1 MVGPLSRLQCFST
14 WQSTAQK
21 SGPGPLGGKKVN
33 VSVIFKIAGIGI
45 CIALL
50 NQILI
55 KSGKEEMAMMTT
67 LAGVIIVLVIIV
79 KMLAEFFDTIKVFMQ
94 F

>member
-1 MVGPLSRLQCFST
+1 MDIT
-14 WQSTAQK
+14 
-21 SGPGPLGGKKVN
+21 
-33 VSVIFKIAGIGI
+33 VIFKIAGIGI

-50 NQILI
+50 NQLLI
-55 KSGKEEMAMMTT
+55 KSGKDEMAMMTT

-79 KMLAEFFDTIKVFMQ
+79 KMLAEFFDTIRVFME

>member
-1 MVGPLSRLQCFST
+1 MEIG
-14 WQSTAQK
+14 
-21 SGPGPLGGKKVN
+21 
-33 VSVIFKIAGIGI
+33 VIFKIAGIGI

-55 KSGKEEMAMMTT
+55 KAGKEEIAMMTG
-67 LAGVIIVLVIIV
+67 LAGIIIVLVIII
-79 KMLAEFFDTIKVFMQ
+79 KMLSGFFETIRTFIQ

>member
-1 MVGPLSRLQCFST
+1 MGI
-14 WQSTAQK
+14 
-21 SGPGPLGGKKVN
+21 
-33 VSVIFKIAGIGI
+33 SVIFKIAGIGI

-55 KSGKEEMAMMTT
+55 KSEKEEMAMMTS

-79 KMLAEFFDTIKVFMQ
+79 KMLAEFFETMKVFME

>member
-1 MVGPLSRLQCFST
+1 MSI
-14 WQSTAQK
+14 
-21 SGPGPLGGKKVN
+21 
-33 VSVIFKIAGIGI
+33 SVIFKIAGIGI

-55 KSGKEEMAMMTT
+55 KAGKDEMAMMTT

-79 KMLAEFFDTIKVFMQ
+79 KMLAEFFETIKVFME

>member
-1 MVGPLSRLQCFST
+1 MGI
-14 WQSTAQK
+14 
-21 SGPGPLGGKKVN
+21 
-33 VSVIFKIAGIGI
+33 SVIFKIAGIGI

-55 KSGKEEMAMMTT
+55 KAGKEEMAMMTN

-79 KMLAEFFDTIKVFMQ
+79 KMLAEFFETIKAFMQ

>member
-1 MVGPLSRLQCFST
+1 MEISI
-14 WQSTAQK
+14 
-21 SGPGPLGGKKVN
+21 
-33 VSVIFKIAGIGI
+33 IFKIAGIGI

-55 KSGKEEMAMMTT
+55 KSGKDEMAMMTT
-67 LAGVIIVLVIIV
+67 LAGIIIVLVIIV
-79 KMLAEFFDTIKVFMQ
+79 KMLAEFFDTVKAFMQ

>member
-1 MVGPLSRLQCFST
+1 MGI
-14 WQSTAQK
+14 
-21 SGPGPLGGKKVN
+21 
-33 VSVIFKIAGIGI
+33 SVIFKIAGIGI

-55 KSGKEEMAMMTT
+55 KSGKEEMAMMTS

-79 KMLAEFFDTIKVFMQ
+79 KMLAEFFETMKVFME

>member
-1 MVGPLSRLQCFST
+1 M
-14 WQSTAQK
+14 
-21 SGPGPLGGKKVN
+21 
-33 VSVIFKIAGIGI
+33 IFKITGIGI

-55 KSGKEEMAMMTT
+55 KAGKEEMAMMTT

-79 KMLAEFFDTIKVFMQ
+79 KMLAEFFKTIKVFME

>member
-1 MVGPLSRLQCFST
+1 MSLDVT
-14 WQSTAQK
+14 I
-21 SGPGPLGGKKVN
+21 
-33 VSVIFKIAGIGI
+33 IFKIAAIGI
-45 CIALL
+45 SIALL

-55 KSGKEEMAMMTT
+55 KAGKEEQAMMTT

-79 KMLAEFFDTIKVFMQ
+79 KMLTEFFDTIKAFLQ

>member
-1 MVGPLSRLQCFST
+1 MGI
-14 WQSTAQK
+14 
-21 SGPGPLGGKKVN
+21 
-33 VSVIFKIAGIGI
+33 SVIFKITGIGI

-55 KSGKEEMAMMTT
+55 KAGKEEMAMMTT

-79 KMLAEFFDTIKVFMQ
+79 KMLAEFFETIKVFME

>member
-1 MVGPLSRLQCFST
+1 MTIG
-14 WQSTAQK
+14 
-21 SGPGPLGGKKVN
+21 
-33 VSVIFKIAGIGI
+33 VIFKIAGIGI

-55 KSGKEEMAMMTT
+55 KSGKDEMAMMTT

-79 KMLAEFFDTIKVFMQ
+79 KMLAEFFETIKVFVE

>member
-1 MVGPLSRLQCFST
+1 MGISL
-14 WQSTAQK
+14 
-21 SGPGPLGGKKVN
+21 
-33 VSVIFKIAGIGI
+33 IFKIAGIGI

-55 KSGKEEMAMMTT
+55 KAGKEEMAMMTN

-79 KMLAEFFDTIKVFMQ
+79 KMLAEFFETIKAFMQ

>member
-1 MVGPLSRLQCFST
+1 MG
-14 WQSTAQK
+14 
-21 SGPGPLGGKKVN
+21 
-33 VSVIFKIAGIGI
+33 VSVIFKIAAIGI

-50 NQILI
+50 NQLLI

-67 LAGVIIVLVIIV
+67 LAGVIIVLAIIV
-79 KMLAEFFDTIKVFMQ
+79 KMLMEFFDTIKVFME

>member
-1 MVGPLSRLQCFST
+1 MGI
-14 WQSTAQK
+14 
-21 SGPGPLGGKKVN
+21 
-33 VSVIFKIAGIGI
+33 SVIFKIAGIGI

-55 KSGKEEMAMMTT
+55 KSGKDEMAMMTT
-67 LAGVIIVLVIIV
+67 LAGIIIVLVIIV
-79 KMLAEFFDTIKVFMQ
+79 KMLAEFFDTVKAFMQ

>member
-1 MVGPLSRLQCFST
+1 MEIT
-14 WQSTAQK
+14 I
-21 SGPGPLGGKKVN
+21 
-33 VSVIFKIAGIGI
+33 IFKIAAIGI

-50 NQILI
+50 NQLLI

-67 LAGVIIVLVIIV
+67 LAGVIIVLAIIV
-79 KMLAEFFDTIKVFMQ
+79 KMLMEFFDTIKVFME